1 MLGNEEEAGSKQI
14 STVNMVPRAFFEQE
28 YCKDKIVS
36 CIKFHP
42 KKPHLVAMSLVEDL
56 KFEDR
61 TERMN
66 KFHTNHVLILNF
78 SDAHIITLNYILHAP
93 VEISVIEFHPE
104 NPNILIGG
112 GLNGQVLAWDIG
124 SPEHRINPGRK
135 R

>member
-1 MLGNEEEAGSKQI
+1 
-14 STVNMVPRAFFEQE
+14 
-28 YCKDKIVS
+28 
-36 CIKFHP
+36 
-42 KKPHLVAMSLVEDL
+42 MSLVDDL

-78 SDAHIITLNYILHAP
+78 SDAHIITLNYILQTP

-112 GLNGQVLAWDIG
+112 GLNG
-124 SPEHRINPGRK
+124 
-135 R
+135 